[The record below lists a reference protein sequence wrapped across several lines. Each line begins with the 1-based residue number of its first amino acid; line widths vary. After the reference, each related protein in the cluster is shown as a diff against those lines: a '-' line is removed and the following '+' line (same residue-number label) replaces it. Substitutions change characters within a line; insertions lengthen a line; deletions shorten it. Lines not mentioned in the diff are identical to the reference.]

1 MIGNM
6 VQDECEGALERSSP
20 RLSLVLQQSMVGAAA
35 LPPGRDR
42 EGSKGEG
49 GGRKKKRRSQTDL
62 FYPLCFSP
70 LRPYCSL
77 RTGGENGIAEAP
89 LLLQPYLLEGF
100 RRDPASTDGGGG
112 GGGRQTAVLLLRP
125 TESERPRVKRGRGC
139 IRPLSLSAGLEWLA
153 AAAGR
158 ETAGFGE
165 GGIVE
170 KRPRQKAWKRGPRE
184 AASPFSNASC
194 RKFLSSNGG
203 GGGPLFPPHF
213 KALLLPPFLPVEANK
228 ASLPSPSTTLLL
240 PLLVPPPPFATLS
253 PRREKLSA
261 RTVASGLGSRVCSIV
276 KGGGRRTKKA
286 AIRQRRRRRRRRRTA
301 VARLAPPRRRRLVGR
316 QYVNG
321 TQDPLSLFYSPF
333 FFSPPPPLPPF
344 SSFSCRQA

>member
-62 FYPLCFSP
+62 FYIPSAFPLSGHTVPFGP
-70 LRPYCSL
+70 VVKTELRRRPSSSK
-77 RTGGENGIAEAP
+77 
-89 LLLQPYLLEGF
+89 PYLLEGF

-228 ASLPSPSTTLLL
+228 ASLPSPSTTLFL

-276 KGGGRRTKKA
+276 KGGWA
-286 AIRQRRRRRRRRRTA
+286 A
-301 VARLAPPRRRRLVGR
+301 
-316 QYVNG
+316 
-321 TQDPLSLFYSPF
+321 D
-333 FFSPPPPLPPF
+333 
-344 SSFSCRQA
+344 

>member
-165 GGIVE
+165 
-170 KRPRQKAWKRGPRE
+170 RGDSRE
-184 AASPFSNASC
+184 EASPKSLEE
-194 RKFLSSNGG
+194 R
-203 GGGPLFPPHF
+203 PPRGSF
-213 KALLLPPFLPVEANK
+213 PFLQRQ
-228 ASLPSPSTTLLL
+228 LPKV
-240 PLLVPPPPFATLS
+240 PLL
-253 PRREKLSA
+253 
-261 RTVASGLGSRVCSIV
+261 
-276 KGGGRRTKKA
+276 
-286 AIRQRRRRRRRRRTA
+286 QRRRRR
-301 VARLAPPRRRRLVGR
+301 
-316 QYVNG
+316 
-321 TQDPLSLFYSPF
+321 
-333 FFSPPPPLPPF
+333 PPLPSPL
-344 SSFSCRQA
+344 

>member
-125 TESERPRVKRGRGC
+125 TESERPR
-139 IRPLSLSAGLEWLA
+139 AWLY
-153 AAAGR
+153 
-158 ETAGFGE
+158 
-165 GGIVE
+165 
-170 KRPRQKAWKRGPRE
+170 
-184 AASPFSNASC
+184 
-194 RKFLSSNGG
+194 
-203 GGGPLFPPHF
+203 
-213 KALLLPPFLPVEANK
+213 K
-228 ASLPSPSTTLLL
+228 ASLSLCRSGMVGRRRRERDSWFRRGGDSREEASPKSLEERPPRGSFPFLQRQL
-240 PLLVPPPPFATLS
+240 PKVPLL
-253 PRREKLSA
+253 
-261 RTVASGLGSRVCSIV
+261 
-276 KGGGRRTKKA
+276 
-286 AIRQRRRRRRRRRTA
+286 QRRRRR
-301 VARLAPPRRRRLVGR
+301 
-316 QYVNG
+316 
-321 TQDPLSLFYSPF
+321 
-333 FFSPPPPLPPF
+333 PPLPSPL
-344 SSFSCRQA
+344 